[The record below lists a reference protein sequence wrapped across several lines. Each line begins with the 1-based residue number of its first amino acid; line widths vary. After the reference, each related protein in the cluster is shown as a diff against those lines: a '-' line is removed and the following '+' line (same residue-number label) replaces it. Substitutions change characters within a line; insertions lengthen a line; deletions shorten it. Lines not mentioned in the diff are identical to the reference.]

1 MQASLRQNAQ
11 VSSPRYSASTDAP
24 NPMSNSTLF
33 SIISLFAFI
42 VAGCGPPPEAL
53 QEGES
58 MSPDSVQVL
67 HMKDSHQPE
76 QDYEAFHFL
85 ADEIDIDS
93 SQYIGCLQAS
103 EQEDVATIDELMNA
117 LRGKAFEMGANA
129 FQVDRVISSPD
140 TNLVSVQLD
149 IFEVSESV
157 VKRNEKHFT
166 NNMVYVFGDLDSD
179 DDSTSFE
186 LNEQS
191 VAVAP
196 LRYIAHQ
203 NEVGG
208 ETTTSIGGFLTG
220 AKLTLQGEEGRPPT
234 YWSLSEFG
242 IGPYSGVRPGPPG
255 GFGVSINTGRV
266 HPVNPNLGRFLVH
279 VLEEQEAL

>member
-1 MQASLRQNAQ
+1 
-11 VSSPRYSASTDAP
+11 
-24 NPMSNSTLF
+24 MSKSTLVCSF
-33 SIISLFAFI
+33 SLFAFI
-42 VAGCGPPPEAL
+42 IAGCGPPPRAL
-53 QEGES
+53 QEGS
-58 MSPDSVQVL
+58 SISPDSVQVL
-67 HMKDSHQPE
+67 DLNASHQPE
-76 QDYEAFHFL
+76 EEYDAFHYL
-85 ADEIDIDS
+85 AEETEVDS
-93 SQYIGCLQAS
+93 SQYVGRIRVS
-103 EQEDVATIDELMNA
+103 EQVEVATIDEAMNV
-117 LRGKAFEMGANA
+117 LRDKAVEVGANA
-129 FQVDRVISSPD
+129 FQVDRVTSSSD

-157 VKRNEKHFT
+157 VKQNEERFT
-166 NNMVYVFGDLDSD
+166 DNMVYVFGDLHPD

-203 NEVGG
+203 NDVGE
-208 ETTTSIGGFLTG
+208 ETTISIGGFLTG

-242 IGPYSGVRPGPPG
+242 VGPYTGGRPGPPG
-255 GFGVSINTGRV
+255 GIGASFNTGRV

-279 VLEEQEAL
+279 VLREQEAL

>member
-1 MQASLRQNAQ
+1 
-11 VSSPRYSASTDAP
+11 
-24 NPMSNSTLF
+24 MSKSTLF
-33 SIISLFAFI
+33 SIISLFAFT
-42 VAGCGPPPEAL
+42 VSGCGPPPEAL
-53 QEGES
+53 QEGKS
-58 MSPDSVQVL
+58 ISPDSVQVL
-67 HMKDSHQPE
+67 DMKESHQPD
-76 QDYEAFHFL
+76 QDYEVFHFL

-93 SQYIGCLQAS
+93 SRYIGRLRAS
-103 EQEDVATIDELMNA
+103 EREDMATIDELMNA

-129 FQVDRVISSPD
+129 FQIDRVVSSPD

-149 IFEVSESV
+149 IFEVSDSV
-157 VKRNEKHFT
+157 VKRNENYFT
-166 NNMVYVFGDLDSD
+166 NNMVYVFGDLDPD

-186 LNEQS
+186 LNEKS

-203 NEVGG
+203 NEVG
-208 ETTTSIGGFLTG
+208 EKTTISIGGFLTG
-220 AKLTLQGEEGRPPT
+220 AKLTLQGEKGRPPT

-242 IGPYSGVRPGPPG
+242 MGPYSGVGPGSPG

-279 VLEEQEAL
+279 VLEEQKAL